1 MNINLVKFIVP
12 CIDSIIA
19 KNFYKRI
26 FGFGS
31 IKEEDKTIIVKINNT
46 LKFKLEECEDY
57 INNHYIFE
65 VDEEYFK
72 FIISNIKKEKLYFG
86 DDINNLENKKIKKT
100 SSKNEIYFIDPNS
113 HLFQIYSKISFN
125 PQ

>member
-100 SSKNEIYFIDPNS
+100 STKNEIYFIDPNS